1 MSEETETEIGR
12 EQVRLF
18 SHELTLSVCPD
29 LSVRVRIRGA
39 DGQLLA
45 DIAATPDRALKI
57 AALFKL
63 AAERAA
69 PAMAAKVVQ
78 LGSAR

>member
-1 MSEETETEIGR
+1 MSAESETEIGR

-29 LSVRVRIRGA
+29 LLVRVRGA
-39 DGQLLA
+39 DGQMLA